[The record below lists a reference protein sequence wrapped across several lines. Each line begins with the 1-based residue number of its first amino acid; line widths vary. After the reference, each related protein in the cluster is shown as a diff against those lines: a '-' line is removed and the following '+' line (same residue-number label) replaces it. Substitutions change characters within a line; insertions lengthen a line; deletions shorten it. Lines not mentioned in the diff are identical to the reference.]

1 MSFSRYLLLIDTLA
15 RFALKADARRY
26 FFGYFWWVLEPLLYV
41 SVFYLVFYQL
51 LGTQQPDFLAFLVVG
66 KLAFIWFSKS
76 VNQAASSLVVARGLI
91 GQRDMPKLIFPMAVV
106 QEGFYKQSAV
116 FLLMLGYL
124 ALNGHT
130 PQASWLWLLPVIL
143 VQSLLI
149 TFCAAVGALLVCLKR
164 DFVIMINLG
173 MVLLLFVSGVFW
185 DIGSIPNTKAAD
197 WLLLLNPLAFLLEA
211 YRAILLAGEVPDALH
226 LGVLGASLLVA
237 TLVVFAVYQRLNFW
251 IARRVVT
258 M

>member
-1 MSFSRYLLLIDTLA
+1 LSFSRYFLLIDTLA

-197 WLLLLNPLAFLLEA
+197 WLLLLNPLAFLLEHFIWA
-211 YRAILLAGEVPDALH
+211 CWVPVCWSRHWWCLPCINGLISGLPAE
-226 LGVLGASLLVA
+226 
-237 TLVVFAVYQRLNFW
+237 W
-251 IARRVVT
+251 
-258 M
+258 